1 MKTLPFSLG
10 NLAKG
15 ISYGLLL
22 SASSQTF
29 AADTDKDSED
39 DIEKIEVQGSLGS
52 LPGQDVQAIFGFG
65 KSILET
71 PRSAS
76 TISYEQME
84 RFDISD
90 IDDLVAFAPG
100 TFTQSFFGVA
110 GSLDVRGT
118 PGESYFRGV
127 KRLDNPGNY
136 PTPIGASSRIDVVR
150 GPASPIYGPAKVGGY
165 LNFEPKSARSSQ
177 GQYMDQDSGE
187 LSYTRGSWDKNILT
201 AEVGGPTTIAGKDA
215 GFYGYAEI
223 ENSGSYYDNTSTQ
236 QTILQTSFNVD
247 INKSLRFEFGGMY
260 QDYDGNQV
268 AGWNRLTQELIDSGT
283 YITGTAQPLDTDGN
297 GSISQEEFNAE
308 GLGGGYYVVDP
319 SSLEASDLSSAYAL
333 ENVGTAQLSRSSVL
347 VAEDDQLANEAI
359 TLYFDTI
366 YYTDNGWEIK
376 NQMFYD
382 GYDNLN
388 ENSYGFSQLHDSW
401 TAENKL
407 VFSAM
412 FDTDSMEMAVQ
423 ISPSIRYTNFEHGE
437 DYSYEFFD
445 RRDLTM
451 ESTALDR
458 VELSTRTG
466 EDYTNYYKGNYI
478 DYGLAALGD
487 FTWDMGLNLVL
498 GLRYDS
504 IDMESRQVLD
514 KLEDP
519 DSVDYAEAS
528 GTDGGISWTA
538 SVSYKTPIGLIP
550 YATAARQTTVIA
562 GQGAEITTTNIA
574 EGTATA
580 ASKMHEFGIKGSFLD
595 DSLYVAVD
603 YYEQE
608 RTDYSAQN
616 TTTNNTTRA
625 EGYEAELRWVVNEQL
640 VITGGYTNTEVTNL
654 SALGVGQYGRLG
666 ADDLA
671 NIEGYQ
677 MYGGY
682 LAATTGAESNLDALK
697 AGMPENIY
705 TLTATYDFQNGL
717 AANVNVVDV
726 DETYSGFT
734 QTVKLPAYTL
744 VGAGIVYT
752 QDAWK
757 FSLNVKNLTNEKYFR
772 ANFPD
777 FAGGDVVLP
786 ELPRNWTAKVSYKF

>member
-1 MKTLPFSLG
+1 MKTLPFSLA
-10 NLAKG
+10 NLTKG

-22 SASSQTF
+22 SASSHTF
-29 AADTDKDSED
+29 AADTDED
-39 DIEKIEVQGSLGS
+39 LDDVERIEVQGSLGS

-136 PTPIGASSRIDVVR
+136 PTPIGASSRIDIVR

-165 LNFEPKSARSSQ
+165 LNFEPKSARSTR
-177 GQYMDQDSGE
+177 GQYMTEDTGE
-187 LSYTRGSWDKNILT
+187 FSYTRGSWEKSILT
-201 AEVGGPTTIAGKDA
+201 AEVGGPTSIAGRDA

-223 ENSGSYYDNTSTQ
+223 ENSGSFYDNTSTK

-247 INKSLRFEFGGMY
+247 VNDNLRFEFGGMY

-268 AGWNRLTQELIDSGT
+268 AGWNRLTQDLIDSST
-283 YITGTAQPLDTDGN
+283 YITGTAQSLDTDGD
-297 GSISQEEFNAE
+297 GSISHDEFNAE

-319 SSLEASDLSSAYAL
+319 DSLEASDLSSAYSL
-333 ENVGTAQLSRSSVL
+333 EDVGTAKLKRSSVL
-347 VAEDDQLANEAI
+347 VAEDDQLANEAT
-359 TLYFDTI
+359 TLYFDTY

-407 VFSAM
+407 VFSNM
-412 FDTDSMEMAVQ
+412 FYTNSMEIAVQ
-423 ISPSIRYTNFEHGE
+423 ISPSIRYTDFEHGE
-437 DYSYEFFD
+437 DYSYEYFD

-451 ESTALDR
+451 DSSALDR

-466 EDYTNYYKGNYI
+466 EEFTNYYKGNYT

-487 FTWDMGLNLVL
+487 FTWEMGLNLVL

-504 IDMESRQVLD
+504 IEMTSHEVID

-519 DSVDYAEAS
+519 DDVDYASAS
-528 GTDGGISWTA
+528 DTDGGISWTA
-538 SVSYKTPIGLIP
+538 SLSYKTPIGLIP

-580 ASKMHEFGIKGSFLD
+580 ASKMHEFGIKGSFLN
-595 DSLYVAVD
+595 DSLYVAID

-616 TTTNNTTRA
+616 TTTNNTTRS
-625 EGYEAELRWVVNEQL
+625 EGYEAELRWVVTDQL
-640 VITGGYTNTEVTNL
+640 VVTGGYTKTEVTNL
-654 SALGVGQYGRLG
+654 SALESGQYGRLG
-666 ADDLA
+666 ADDLD
-671 NIEGYQ
+671 NVEGYQ

-682 LAATTGAESNLDALK
+682 LAATTGIDSNPKARK

-705 TLTATYDFQNGL
+705 TLTATYDFLNGL

-726 DETYSGFT
+726 DATYSGFT
-734 QTVKLPAYTL
+734 QAVKLPAYTL
-744 VGAGIVYT
+744 VGAGLVYT
-752 QDAWK
+752 QNNWK
-757 FSLNVKNLTNEKYFR
+757 FSVNVKNLTNETYFR

-786 ELPRNWTAKVSYKF
+786 ELPRNWTAKVSYNF